1 MLDGIGWAATAA
13 FGASYFCTRPA
24 TLRLVQA
31 GAAMLWIAYGLLIGS
46 APVVVSNL
54 VVATLATWSTWVGR
68 TAPESAS

>member
-24 TLRLVQA
+24 TLR
-31 GAAMLWIAYGLLIGS
+31 
-46 APVVVSNL
+46 PVVVSNL